1 MRIGI
6 VGTGN
11 MGRALGLRWAEA
23 GHEICFGARR
33 HEVAEAAAAL
43 SLQSCATGTPADA
56 AGFGPVVLWTV
67 PDQPPGAVVGDPGL
81 LADRV
86 VIDLTN
92 GPPLSD
98 GISRAQALQAGLP
111 GARIVKAFSTSS
123 FESLQL
129 TREEARAEGVQTL
142 IAGDDPAALGLVSG
156 LAKDIGLLPILCGG
170 LGDAA
175 DIEAVARVLIAQII
189 ERGEFLLQMPITP
202 LEPPADPARLGER
215 RVGA

>member
-1 MRIGI
+1 MHIGI

-33 HEVAEAAAAL
+33 REVAEAATAL
-43 SLQSCATGTPADA
+43 SSQNCSTGTPADA
-56 AGFGPVVLWTV
+56 ARFGPVVLWTV
-67 PDQPPGAVVGDPGL
+67 PDQPPRAVVGNPGL

-98 GISRAQALQAGLP
+98 GASRAHALQAGLP
-111 GARIVKAFSTSS
+111 GAGVVKAFNTSS

-129 TREEARAEGVQTL
+129 TRDEARAAGVQTL
-142 IAGDDPAALGLVSG
+142 LAGDDPAALDLVAG
-156 LAKDIGLLPILCGG
+156 LAQDIGLFPILCGG
-170 LGDAA
+170 LANAA
-175 DIEAVARVLIAQII
+175 DIEAVARVLIAQVIQ
-189 ERGEFLLQMPITP
+189 RGQFLLQMPIVP
-202 LEPPADPARLGER
+202 LTPPADPTRLGER
-215 RVGA
+215 RGVV

>member
-33 HEVAEAAAAL
+33 REVAEAAAAAL
-43 SLQSCATGTPADA
+43 SPQYCAAGSPADA
-56 AGFGPVVLWTV
+56 ARFGPVVVWTV
-67 PDQPPGAVVGDPGL
+67 PDQSPGAVVGDPAL

-86 VIDLTN
+86 VIDVTN
-92 GPPLSD
+92 GLLSSD
-98 GISRAQALQAGLP
+98 GVSRAQALQAGLP
-111 GARIVKAFSTSS
+111 GARVVKAFNTSS

-129 TREEARAEGVQTL
+129 TRDEARAGGVQTL
-142 IAGDDPAALGLVSG
+142 LAGHDPAALDLVAG

-170 LGDAA
+170 LADAA

-189 ERGEFLLQMPITP
+189 HRGQFLLQMPIMP
-202 LEPPADPARLGER
+202 LKPPADPARLGER
-215 RVGA
+215 SGQ